1 MLEYVLGT
9 NNRTS
14 LQCNGLKLVDG
25 KKIKKVYY
33 LQVFC
38 QVYVPKTCNKN
49 VVIKS
54 DNLGCNNVVNI
65 IRKKHLPDYSAI
77 IFWFWGRFS
86 GY

>member
-25 KKIKKVYY
+25 KKIKKYYY

-38 QVYVPKTCNKN
+38 QVYVPKTCDKS
-49 VVIKS
+49 VVVKS
-54 DNLGCNNVVNI
+54 DNLGCNIVVNI
-65 IRKKHLPDYSAI
+65 IRKKRLPHYNAN
-77 IFWFWGRFS
+77 IFWFWGNVS
-86 GY
+86 GC